1 MKIHVNGTLD
11 SILINK
17 VNPDSIS
24 NTADIHLHGHVL
36 WDRPNTRQILE
47 NLESEAKKKRKRT
60 YVLVVNDDESPY
72 PNHEWIRV
80 MRTSMRKST
89 RNKDTLLPYIWEC
102 NDFPFSPYT
111 NPKPTISFCGQST
124 PHRQESLIYLPK
136 RNDIN
141 TRFIVRDKFWGGKPG
156 DKNLVYEFNTNM
168 QNAHFNLASRGI
180 GNFSMRFYQTLAAGR
195 IPAMIDTDSV
205 LPFDQIIEWNQTIA
219 IAQSNTELA
228 DRIAN
233 FQNLETAQRICAA
246 VFHKYMKYHPV
257 NTLIE
262 YAETYTD

>member
-72 PNHEWIRV
+72 PNHEW
-80 MRTSMRKST
+80 
-89 RNKDTLLPYIWEC
+89 
-102 NDFPFSPYT
+102 
-111 NPKPTISFCGQST
+111 
-124 PHRQESLIYLPK
+124 
-136 RNDIN
+136 
-141 TRFIVRDKFWGGKPG
+141 
-156 DKNLVYEFNTNM
+156 
-168 QNAHFNLASRGI
+168 
-180 GNFSMRFYQTLAAGR
+180 
-195 IPAMIDTDSV
+195 
-205 LPFDQIIEWNQTIA
+205 NQTIA

-233 FQNLETAQRICAA
+233 FQNLETAQRICAT
-246 VFHKYMKYHPV
+246 VFHKYMKYHPI